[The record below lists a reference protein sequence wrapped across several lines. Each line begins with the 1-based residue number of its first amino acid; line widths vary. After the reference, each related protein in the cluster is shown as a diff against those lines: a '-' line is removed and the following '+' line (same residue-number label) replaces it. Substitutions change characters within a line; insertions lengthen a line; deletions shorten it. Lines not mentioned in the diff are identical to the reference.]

1 MSDSR
6 APRHSEETAN
16 FHQQFA
22 PKSERI
28 SPIQPPLRL
37 DSTMERKNPDPEFHV
52 SRKIPVLITLD
63 GRRINERFI
72 IKKAKNIVGRDINVD
87 IPISDSEVS
96 RRHFYIIWENFN
108 DNRQGF
114 PICKVGELGST
125 NGTQINGQEL
135 EGEKLITDGDLIRVG
150 QTMLGFFIKD
160 ERVLQLD
167 QLLLQMALLDSLT
180 GLHVREFLFTEL
192 HREFQR
198 ARRHDRPLAVGMI
211 DIDFFKSVNDQYG
224 HTVGDEVLRQ
234 MGDILRDSIREGDI
248 CGRYGGE
255 EFAVVFPETTAKGAV
270 LAAERIRRG
279 VEQHEFDI
287 GVGKKLKL
295 TVSIGIACLSHY
307 HTDKANLL
315 EEADRGLYAAK
326 QQGRNRVVLQYLQD
340 IITDN
345 TIIK

>member
-1 MSDSR
+1 MNDSR
-6 APRHSEETAN
+6 KFSESEETLN
-16 FHQQFA
+16 
-22 PKSERI
+22 
-28 SPIQPPLRL
+28 PLKGFSLLDKNSIPSVTRN
-37 DSTMERKNPDPEFHV
+37 DSTQEKKTDDQYKAARKL
-52 SRKIPVLITLD
+52 PVLITLD

-96 RRHFYIIWENFN
+96 RRHFYIIWENYN
-108 DNRQGF
+108 DNRHGF

-125 NGTQINGQEL
+125 NGTLVNGQEL
-135 EGEKLITDGDLIRVG
+135 DGEKLITDGDLIRVG

-211 DIDFFKSVNDQYG
+211 DIDYFKNINDQYG

-234 MGDILRDSIREGDI
+234 MGDILRDAIREGDI

-255 EFAVVFPETTAKGAV
+255 EFSVVLPETTAKGAV
-270 LAAERIRRG
+270 LAAERIRKA

-287 GVGKKLKL
+287 GLGNKLKL
-295 TVSIGIACLSHY
+295 TVSIGLACLSHY

-315 EEADRGLYAAK
+315 EEADRGLYRAK
-326 QQGRNRVVLQYLQD
+326 KKGRNCVVLQFMD
-340 IITDN
+340 EVGTEN

>member
-1 MSDSR
+1 MNDSR
-6 APRHSEETAN
+6 RSRKSEDTAN
-16 FHQQFA
+16 FHGEFLPA
-22 PKSERI
+22 DDHYI
-28 SPIQPPLRL
+28 NPLNKQDGTR
-37 DSTMERKNPDPEFHV
+37 EKKEGENQYKP
-52 SRKIPVLITLD
+52 SRKLPVLITLD

-108 DNRQGF
+108 DDRHGF

-125 NGTQINGQEL
+125 NGTQVNGQEL
-135 EGEKLITDGDLIRVG
+135 DGEKLITDGDLIRVG

-211 DIDFFKSVNDQYG
+211 DIDYFKNINDQYG

-234 MGDILRDSIREGDI
+234 MGDILRDAIREGDI

-270 LAAERIRRG
+270 LAAERIRMA
-279 VEQHEFDI
+279 VEKHDFEI
-287 GVGKKLKL
+287 GMGNHIKLS
-295 TVSIGIACLSHY
+295 VSIGLACLSHY

-315 EEADRGLYAAK
+315 EEADRGLYRAK
-326 QQGRNRVVLQYLQD
+326 GKGRNRVVLQFMD
-340 IITDN
+340 EVSTDN

>member
-1 MSDSR
+1 MSESKAQRR
-6 APRHSEETAN
+6 AEETAN
-16 FHQQFA
+16 FHGDFVPADDKFIKAQQ
-22 PKSERI
+22 R
-28 SPIQPPLRL
+28 
-37 DSTMERKNPDPEFHV
+37 PDATKEKKASDQEYRA
-52 SRKIPVLITLD
+52 SRKLPVLITLD

-108 DNRQGF
+108 DNRHGF

-125 NGTQINGQEL
+125 NGTQVNGQEL
-135 EGEKLITDGDLIRVG
+135 DGEKLITDGDLIRVG

-211 DIDFFKSVNDQYG
+211 DIDYFKNINDQYG
-224 HTVGDEVLRQ
+224 HTAGDEVLRQ
-234 MGDILRDSIREGDI
+234 MGDILRDAIREGDI

-270 LAAERIRRG
+270 LAAERIRKA
-279 VEQHEFDI
+279 VEQHDFEI
-287 GVGKKLKL
+287 GVGKSLKL
-295 TVSIGIACLSHY
+295 SVSIGLACLGHY

-315 EEADRGLYAAK
+315 EEADRGLYRAK
-326 QQGRNRVVLQYLQD
+326 QQGRNRVVLQFID
-340 IITDN
+340 EVSTDN